1 MTSLFKWEW
10 GHSGFRDK
18 LSGWT
23 RQLCQETEGLLC
35 LGSLMLGC
43 SGLLQ
48 DMEEEMYRSRYSC
61 QIFLGGTE
69 CFRDIPQKL
78 HVDDT

>member
-1 MTSLFKWEW
+1 MTSLFNW

-23 RQLCQETEGLLC
+23 QQLCQETEVFLC

-43 SGLLQ
+43 SSLLQ
-48 DMEEEMYRSRYSC
+48 GMEEEMYRSRYSC
-61 QIFLGGTE
+61 QGLLGGTE

-78 HVDDT
+78 CVDDT